1 MNHAIKRVWVAL
13 TVLFIICLGGLSYIQ
28 FFNAETLNDNA
39 LNKRQLFRE
48 FDLPRGAILVDGK
61 PIAESVETDDG
72 QFNYQRKYT
81 DPELYAHLT
90 GYYSLA
96 NGTTQLESKLNDWL
110 TGTSSDLLYDRLAAM
125 FTGKQA
131 EGASVQLTIDGKLQQ
146 AAYDAIPDKSMRA
159 TVIVSEPKTGKIR
172 AMVSTPTYDTNL
184 LAVHSTTQAA
194 KNAKKISEIDGL
206 SQYVN
211 PAIGNLVAPGS
222 SFKIISTVAAL
233 ESGKFNMTTPIKN
246 PMKATLPGTNTQLS
260 NFGQG
265 ICGRRSEAD
274 LAFIFAQSCN
284 TPFVEMSQAIGNEGF
299 ADVTERFGFGQQL
312 EIPQSVTPSVFPTN
326 DVTADQLAQ
335 MAIGQFNN
343 KVTPLQMNMTAMAIA
358 NDGVIMKP
366 NMVEKVIAPDLRVIE
381 QPKPEKFSTA
391 TSPEIAKDLKE
402 LMKGPVQSGTAMNA
416 RVPGVDLRAKTGTAQ
431 VRNLDDG
438 TPIVNS
444 WITGFAPAD
453 DPQVAITVTLEQVD
467 YNTGHNTAGAIMK
480 KMVEAVFNK

>member
-1 MNHAIKRVWVAL
+1 MNQAIKRVWVAL
-13 TVLFIICLGGLSYIQ
+13 TAMFLICLGALSYIQ

-96 NGTTQLESKLNDWL
+96 NGTTQLESELNDWL
-110 TGTSSDLLYDRLAAM
+110 TGSSSDLLFDRLAGM
-125 FTGKQA
+125 FTGQKA
-131 EGASVQLTIDGKLQQ
+131 EGASVELTIDGKLQQ
-146 AAYDAIPDKSMRA
+146 AAYDAIPDGLRA
-159 TVIVSEPKTGKIR
+159 SVVVTDPKTGEILS
-172 AMVSTPTYDTNL
+172 MVSKPTFDTND
-184 LAVHSTTQAA
+184 LAVHSTSEAA
-194 KNAKKISEIDGL
+194 KNMKKISEIDGL
-206 SQYVN
+206 SPYVN
-211 PAIGNLVAPGS
+211 PAIGDLVSPGS
-222 SFKIISTVAAL
+222 SFKILSTVAAL
-233 ESGKFNMTTPIKN
+233 ESEHYDMNTVIKN
-246 PMKATLPGTNTQLS
+246 PASVNYPGSSKTMN
-260 NFGQG
+260 NFYEG
-265 ICGRRSEAD
+265 ICGRRSEAT
-274 LAFIFAQSCN
+274 LEFIFAQSCN
-284 TPFVEMSQAIGNEGF
+284 TPYMEISQKLGLEKF

-312 EIPQSVTPSVFPTN
+312 DIPQSVTPSQFPTK
-326 DVTADQLAQ
+326 DITAAQLAQ
-335 MAIGQFNN
+335 MAIGQYNN
-343 KVTPLQMNMTAMAIA
+343 KVTPLQMNMAAMAIA

-366 NMVEKVIAPDLRVIE
+366 NMVKKVTAPDLRVIE
-381 QPKPEKFSTA
+381 EPKPEKFSTA
-391 TSPEIAKDLKE
+391 TTPEVAADLKS

-416 RVPGVDLRAKTGTAQ
+416 AVPGVDLRAKTGTAQ
-431 VRNLDDG
+431 VKTLEDG

-453 DPQVAITVTLEQVD
+453 DPQVAITVTIQQVD